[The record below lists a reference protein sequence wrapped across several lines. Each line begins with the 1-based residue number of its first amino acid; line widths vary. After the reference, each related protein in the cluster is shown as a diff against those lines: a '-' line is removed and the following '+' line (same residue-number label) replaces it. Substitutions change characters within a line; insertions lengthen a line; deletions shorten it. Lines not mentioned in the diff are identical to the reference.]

1 MDFFSSCDVMEAD
14 NCERIIFGV
23 LFMYKKAYSPVKQK
37 QVSTL
42 IFEQLRDNIFRGQ
55 LRPGEQLLPER
66 ELANTMQVSRTSVR
80 NAITQLIT
88 MGYLETRQGKGT
100 IVVDRRGTDANNA
113 FAKVI
118 SSGRSSVDELLEFRI
133 GLGTHGVT
141 LAAERATESD
151 IKFLESLLEGA
162 GKRSWDPQAETE
174 ADIAFHMGIAYATH
188 NSVYVDL
195 TRQFYEYMF
204 YRLRDLHRFLY
215 EVKAN
220 LDQIELQHGAI
231 LAGIKA
237 HDPIAARSSILEH
250 IQFLRDF
257 LREHNAV

>member
-1 MDFFSSCDVMEAD
+1 V
-14 NCERIIFGV
+14 
-23 LFMYKKAYSPVKQK
+23 YKKAYLPVKQK

-55 LRPGEQLLPER
+55 LGPGEQLLPER
-66 ELANTMQVSRTSVR
+66 ELASTMQVSRTSVR

-100 IVVDRRGTDANNA
+100 FVVDRRGSVANNP
-113 FAKVI
+113 FANII

-141 LAAERATESD
+141 LAAERATDSD
-151 IKFLESLLEGA
+151 IMFLESVME
-162 GKRSWDPQAETE
+162 RSCKSGLNAQEETE

-188 NSVYVDL
+188 NIVYVDL

-204 YRLRDLHRFLY
+204 YRLKELHSILY
-215 EVKAN
+215 TVKAN
-220 LDQIELQHGAI
+220 LEQIEQQHAAI

-237 HDPIAARSSILEH
+237 HDPDAARASILYH
-250 IQFLRDF
+250 IQFLRDV
-257 LREHNAV
+257 LRGQTTV

>member
-1 MDFFSSCDVMEAD
+1 MS
-14 NCERIIFGV
+14 
-23 LFMYKKAYSPVKQK
+23 KKAYLPVKQK

-42 IFEQLRDNIFRGQ
+42 VFEQLRDNIFRGQ
-55 LRPGEQLLPER
+55 LSPGEQLLPER
-66 ELANTMQVSRTSVR
+66 ELASTMQVSRTSVR

-100 IVVDRRGTDANNA
+100 FVVDRRGTDTNNP
-113 FAKVI
+113 FATII
-118 SSGRSSVDELLEFRI
+118 SPGRSTVDELLEFRI
-133 GLGTHGVT
+133 GLGTQGVT

-151 IKFLESLLEGA
+151 IKFLESVMERS
-162 GKRSWDPQAETE
+162 GKSGSNAQDETE

-204 YRLRDLHRFLY
+204 FRLKELHYLLY
-215 EVKAN
+215 EVQAN
-220 LDQIELQHGAI
+220 LDQIEQQHAAI

-237 HDPIAARSSILEH
+237 HDPDAARASIVYH
-250 IQFLRDF
+250 IGF
-257 LREHNAV
+257 LREVLRSHSDS

>member
-1 MDFFSSCDVMEAD
+1 MQ
-14 NCERIIFGV
+14 
-23 LFMYKKAYSPVKQK
+23 KKAYLPVKQK

-55 LRPGEQLLPER
+55 LRPGEQLPPER
-66 ELANTMQVSRTSVR
+66 ELASTMQVSRTSVR

-100 IVVDRRGTDANNA
+100 SVVDRRGTNANNP
-113 FAKVI
+113 FANII
-118 SSGRSSVDELLEFRI
+118 SSGRSSIDELLEYRI
-133 GLGTHGVT
+133 GIGTHGVM

-151 IKFLESLLEGA
+151 IKFLESVMEGA
-162 GKRSWDPQAETE
+162 ARSGLNAQAETE
-174 ADIAFHMGIAYATH
+174 ADIAFHMGIAYATQ

-195 TRQFYEYMF
+195 TRHFYEYMF
-204 YRLRDLHRFLY
+204 HRIKELHCFLY

-220 LDQIELQHGAI
+220 LDQIELQHAAI

-237 HDPIAARSSILEH
+237 HDPDAARRSILDH
-250 IQFLRDF
+250 IQFLRDL
-257 LREHNAV
+257 LREHHVA